1 MNKINLLFII
11 SGIVRFWERSP
22 GIPNI
27 VRGLSE
33 KGFNIDLVS
42 FTREA
47 DELNK
52 IKTELLEKKFP
63 NIKLYFIKASKKNP
77 FSCWHIIN
85 EIFKN
90 KKIHIVIGEIINL
103 STFLSLFLKNQV
115 KIIAHEVRMPK
126 SYKIRIIKR
135 ALRGEFSLIKAF
147 ELIRNV
153 KKLSKKV
160 DKVISNSHALN
171 LAVISAFK
179 IKPEKCFTIYRGIDT
194 EFFSFKKRNSIR
206 TIPELL
212 FVGNIK
218 PHKGVE
224 DLFEALRLIDKPVK
238 LILCGKGEPEY
249 IEFLKNKTQNYKV
262 PHQISFKGYLSPFKL
277 LNYYQNCDIFVFPSH
292 TEGMPRVLLEAM
304 SCGCPVVCSDIL
316 PHKEAIINEVNGI
329 MVSVKSPQSLA
340 QGILK
345 CINNP
350 EIIESISI
358 NARKTIEEKFSKE
371 SEINKWT
378 EVINQV
384 IYEI

>member
-1 MNKINLLFII
+1 
-11 SGIVRFWERSP
+11 
-22 GIPNI
+22 
-27 VRGLSE
+27 
-33 KGFNIDLVS
+33 
-42 FTREA
+42 
-47 DELNK
+47 
-52 IKTELLEKKFP
+52 
-63 NIKLYFIKASKKNP
+63 
-77 FSCWHIIN
+77 
-85 EIFKN
+85 
-90 KKIHIVIGEIINL
+90 
-103 STFLSLFLKNQV
+103 
-115 KIIAHEVRMPK
+115 
-126 SYKIRIIKR
+126 
-135 ALRGEFSLIKAF
+135 SLIKAF

-179 IKPEKCFTIYRGIDT
+179 IEPKKCFTIYRGIDT
-194 EFFSFKKRNSIR
+194 EFFSFKKRDSIR

-249 IEFLKNKTQNYKV
+249 IKFLKSKTQNYKV
-262 PHQISFKGYLSPFKL
+262 PHQISFKGYLSPSKL